1 MDETTIDERTLDA
14 NAVAG
19 MLEEL
24 FGSDMTVAESRCGT
38 CGREGEVGTLRAY
51 MNAPGVVLRC
61 PVCST
66 VLMRMVKTPRGL
78 LLEAKGFAFV
88 RMPR

>member
-19 MLEEL
+19 MLEEM
-24 FGSDMTVAESRCGT
+24 FGTDMTAAESRCGT
-38 CGREGEVGTLRAY
+38 CGRDGEVGTLLAF

-66 VLMRMVKTPRGL
+66 VMMRMVKTPRGTL
-78 LLEAKGFAFV
+78 FEAKGFAFV
-88 RMPR
+88 RMGR

>member
-1 MDETTIDERTLDA
+1 MDETMIDERTLDA

-19 MLEEL
+19 MLEVL
-24 FGSDMTVAESRCGT
+24 FGTDMTTAHSRCGT
-38 CGREGEVGTLRAY
+38 CGREGEVGTLMAF

-66 VLMRMVKTPRGL
+66 VMMRMVETPRGML
-78 LLEAKGFAFV
+78 VEAKGFAFV
-88 RMPR
+88 RLSR